1 MNVHEFQFQK
11 QVGWGTW
18 LSNAAHTTLHC
29 FLRIT
34 PWDGLLYRIGD
45 IVNVILVQLV
55 HSLCFFQKTLLR
67 WMWSIV
73 CHEKCFEIQQ
83 KPCFHNHQG
92 SHWALPRDCL
102 QQVGDRGRGRARS
115 REGRAS
121 AGCTSGGSWQ
131 TQHIQQNRTGQD
143 SLFRLVKRSGWL
155 NHGLDLL
162 LQVDLCRLQWFLCKP
177 HLFISVAEYRRHVLP
192 KSWTII
198 MENVVDIK
206 KHASN
211 TQAPLNHGPTRKCPV
226 GFWNLSRT
234 DQTPTEQRTLISF
247 SGNNWFFYLDCLRVI
262 SNITICCIFCGSS
275 FEW

>member
-1 MNVHEFQFQK
+1 M
-11 QVGWGTW
+11 
-18 LSNAAHTTLHC
+18 
-29 FLRIT
+29 
-34 PWDGLLYRIGD
+34 
-45 IVNVILVQLV
+45 
-55 HSLCFFQKTLLR
+55 
-67 WMWSIV
+67 
-73 CHEKCFEIQQ
+73 CFEIQQ

-92 SHWALPRDCL
+92 SHWALPRDCW
-102 QQVGDRGRGRARS
+102 QQVGDRGRGRPRS

-131 TQHIQQNRTGQD
+131 TQHIYNRTDPQD

-206 KHASN
+206 KQTCLEYAGTVESWPDQKMSSRLLKSVTDGSN
-211 TQAPLNHGPTRKCPV
+211 SN
-226 GFWNLSRT
+226 W
-234 DQTPTEQRTLISF
+234 TLISF
-247 SGNNWFFYLDCLRVI
+247 SGDNWFFYLDCLRVI
-262 SNITICCIFCGSS
+262 SNITICRIFCGSS

>member
-18 LSNAAHTTLHC
+18 LSNAAHTTLLSKNNAARRLALSHRRHSQRHLGSTGPQSL
-29 FLRIT
+29 FL
-34 PWDGLLYRIGD
+34 PE
-45 IVNVILVQLV
+45 NSPAILCV
-55 HSLCFFQKTLLR
+55 
-67 WMWSIV
+67 MM
-73 CHEKCFEIQQ
+73 CFEIQQ

-92 SHWALPRDCL
+92 SHWALPRDCW

-234 DQTPTEQRTLISF
+234 DQTPTEQRTLTSF
-247 SGNNWFFYLDCLRVI
+247 SGDNWFFYLDCLRVI